1 MSVVFGN
8 DKAYFE
14 VRLERCSG
22 ADVLVGLGKRD
33 AEVDKLQKA
42 KMKGDVA
49 EQQTW
54 AVSVGDLEAEEGQV
68 VGVAYDG
75 ESFPATVSFYTEK
88 SGTEPAKII
97 SGIRGDVRALVS
109 VGAGAEVSLSF
120 AEGAFSLKPPDG
132 YGEVMA
138 ERRLM

>member
-1 MSVVFGN
+1 VPISCSR
-8 DKAYFE
+8 ARL
-14 VRLERCSG
+14 VRLAHHC
-22 ADVLVGLGKRD
+22 A
-33 AEVDKLQKA
+33 APQLQKA

-88 SGTEPAKII
+88 SGTE
-97 SGIRGDVRALVS
+97 
-109 VGAGAEVSLSF
+109 
-120 AEGAFSLKPPDG
+120 
-132 YGEVMA
+132 
-138 ERRLM
+138 